1 MPEMRVVSGPGAG
14 QTFDARGEVVIGR
27 EEGFDLGGDPEL
39 SRRHAR
45 ISTGSSGELL
55 IEDLGSTNG
64 TIVNGQRISAPT
76 QVRGGDRIELGG
88 TVLEVIGDA
97 GGTQATRAAP
107 VPQPVPQ
114 EEQRPPRPGTGP
126 APAGAAPLPAGIGG
140 AEHPAV
146 PPKRSRAPVAI
157 AALVVGLIIGGAI
170 AVVVSDDDDSTE
182 TTAASTEGATEAAGW
197 VYVVSNAESGNS
209 VLAIDYNAD
218 GSINP
223 LRIREFP
230 TEGKGGTIVPGKSL
244 GTLAGDSQVTIS
256 PDNKFLFAVNQ
267 GSDSVAVFTIDSAT
281 GALEHVEGSPF
292 PSGGRAPVTTGFNGR
307 HLVVVN
313 KGILPGEEQPGNP
326 DQTNLASFEVSD
338 EGRLTPVNSVPAP
351 AAGPTAARF
360 APNNRI
366 VFGAD
371 FFGFQMTSY
380 TVADDGTLAPAPGTP
395 QKFPDSVV
403 RGLPPL
409 PGLPPEALKLPYGI
423 GVHPTEPFVYYLGAQ
438 AEKVVIFRYDE
449 QTGALEFVDDVDNPK
464 TIAACWARVTSDG
477 RFLYT
482 GNSGSHDLSV
492 FRISDG
498 GAKLERIELQKSPAD
513 STIANIELEES
524 EDFLFALGSALSP
537 DAPPNIRPGTG
548 NYLETYKIAEDGT
561 LGPVTQVA
569 LPVPTNTLPV
579 GIGVVAR
586 EG

>member
-27 EEGFDLGGDPEL
+27 EEGYDLGGDPEL

-64 TIVNGQRISAPT
+64 TIVNGQQISVPT
-76 QVRGGDRIELGG
+76 PVRGGDRIELGG
-88 TVLEVIGDA
+88 TVLEVIGDP

-107 VPQPVPQ
+107 VPQPQPI
-114 EEQRPPRPGTGP
+114 EQRPPRPGTAGP
-126 APAGAAPLPAGIGG
+126 PAGASPLPAGIGG
-140 AEHPAV
+140 SEHPAV

-157 AALVVGLIIGGAI
+157 AALVIGLIIGGAI
-170 AVVVSDDDDSTE
+170 AIVVTDDEESPE
-182 TTAASTEGATEAAGW
+182 TTGASSDAGSEAAGW
-197 VYVVSNAESGNS
+197 VYVVSNAQGGNS

-223 LRIREFP
+223 LRIREFS

-256 PDNKFLFAVNQ
+256 PDNKFLFAPNQ
-267 GSDSVAVFTIDSAT
+267 GSDTVAVFTIDTAT

-292 PSGGRAPVTTGFNGR
+292 PSGGRAPVTTGFNGE
-307 HLVVVN
+307 HLIVVN

-326 DQTNLASFEVSD
+326 DQTNLASFAVSD
-338 EGRLTPVNSVPAP
+338 EGALTPVNSVPAP
-351 AAGPTAARF
+351 AAGPTAAVF

-371 FFGFQMTSY
+371 FFGFQFTSY

-395 QKFPDSVV
+395 AKFPDSVV

-409 PGLPPEALKLPYGI
+409 PGLPPEALKLPYGVA
-423 GVHPTEPFVYYLGAQ
+423 VHPTQPFVYWLGAQ
-438 AEKVVIFRYDE
+438 AEKVVIYRYDD
-449 QTGALEFVDDVDNPK
+449 QTGAVEFVRAVDNPK
-464 TIAACWARVTSDG
+464 TIAACWARITSDG

-492 FRISDG
+492 FRILDDG
-498 GAKLERIELQKSPAD
+498 ARLERVELQKSPAD
-513 STIANIELEES
+513 STIANIALTKE

-537 DAPPNIRPGTG
+537 DAPPNIPPGTG
-548 NYLETYKIAEDGT
+548 NFLETYKIAEDGT

-579 GIGVVAR
+579 GIGMVER